1 MMKDEEV
8 KRIVAVEAFRVVDK
22 KSQEIT
28 TKLTEVERDKKS
40 AEAALDGAE
49 K

>member
-28 TKLTEVERDKKS
+28 TKLTEVEKDKKS

>member
-8 KRIVAVEAFRVVDK
+8 KRIVAVEAFRVADK

>member
-8 KRIVAVEAFRVVDK
+8 KCIVAVEAFRVVDK

-28 TKLTEVERDKKS
+28 TKLTEVEKDKKS

>member
-40 AEAALDGAE
+40 VEAALDGAE